1 MAKQI
6 KKNTAVK
13 KAAPVREHNCVHD
26 CPCGCHK
33 HGMGHRIKH
42 VVILL
47 LVFIL
52 GYACGKMFWFG
63 PMHHPM
69 MPHMPHMQHMQRP
82 VFINGCLDMQSIKS
96 QKMQEVLMSADV
108 NGDACVSE
116 EEYKAFKVA
125 KAQKFGKK
133 GKFGVMHGKMHPKP
147 QPQD

>member
-13 KAAPVREHNCVHD
+13 KAAPVMEHNCAHD

-33 HGMGHRIKH
+33 HGAGHRIKH
-42 VVILL
+42 IVVLL

-63 PMHHPM
+63 PMHRPM

-82 VFINGCLDMQSIKS
+82 VFTNGCLDMQSIKN
-96 QKMQEVLMSADV
+96 QKIQEVLMSADV

-116 EEYKAFKVA
+116 EEYKAFKAA

-133 GKFGVMHGKMHPKP
+133 GKFGFMHGKKHPKP